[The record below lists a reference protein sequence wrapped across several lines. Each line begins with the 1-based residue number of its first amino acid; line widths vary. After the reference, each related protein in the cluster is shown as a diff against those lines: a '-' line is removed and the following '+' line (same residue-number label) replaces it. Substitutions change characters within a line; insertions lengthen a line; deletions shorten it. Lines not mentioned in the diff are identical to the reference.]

1 MTDTE
6 KINENMEKDVENSA
20 EEVKE
25 NTSKSDKKEEKKE
38 EKKASKELAE
48 LKEAHAKTVEQLAQM
63 TDKYLRTV
71 AEYENFRKRSR
82 AEKEATYSEAYSDA
96 ILQLL
101 PVVDNLQLAAR
112 YSEGDKVLEGV
123 KMILSQMDSCLEKMG
138 VSEIE
143 TKVFDPNVHN
153 AVMHVEDEAYGEGAI
168 VDVFQ
173 KGYRKGDKI
182 IRHAMVK
189 VAN

>member
-1 MTDTE
+1 MTDKE
-6 KINENMEKDVENSA
+6 KINENQSEDAENTT
-20 EEVKE
+20 EEVKAE
-25 NTSKSDKKEEKKE
+25 ASKNDKKE
-38 EKKASKELAE
+38 EKKASKELAAA
-48 LKEAHAKTVEQLAQM
+48 KEALAQTEKKLDEM

-82 AEKEATYSEAYSDA
+82 AEKEATYSDAYADA
-96 ILQLL
+96 LLQLL
-101 PVVDNLQLAAR
+101 PVIDNLQLAAR

-123 KMILSQMDSCLEKMG
+123 KMILAQMDASLEKMG
-138 VSEIE
+138 VEEIE
-143 TKVFDPNVHN
+143 TKVFDPNLHN
-153 AVMHVEDEAYGEGAI
+153 AVMHVDDEAYGEGEI

-182 IRHAMVK
+182 IRYAMVK

>member
-1 MTDTE
+1 MTDKE
-6 KINENMEKDVENSA
+6 KINEEQLEGA
-20 EEVKE
+20 ETTAEDVKE
-25 NTSKSDKKEEKKE
+25 TASKSDKKEEKK
-38 EKKASKELAE
+38 ATKELAE
-48 LKEAHAKTVEQLAQM
+48 VKEALASTEQKLAEM
-63 TDKYLRTV
+63 TDKYLRVV

-82 AEKEATYSEAYSDA
+82 AEKEATYADAYADA
-96 ILQLL
+96 LLQLL
-101 PVVDNLQLAAR
+101 PVVDNLGLAAK

-123 KMILSQMDSCLEKMG
+123 KMILSQMDASLEKMG
-138 VSEIE
+138 IEEIE

-153 AVMHVEDEAYGEGAI
+153 AVMHIDDEAYGEGEI

-182 IRHAMVK
+182 IRYAMVK

>member
-1 MTDTE
+1 MTDKE
-6 KINENMEKDVENSA
+6 KITENQTEDAESVA

-25 NTSKSDKKEEKKE
+25 EASKNEKNDKKE
-38 EKKASKELAE
+38 EKKASKELAAA
-48 LKEAHAKTVEQLAQM
+48 KEALAETEKKLDQM

-82 AEKEATYSEAYSDA
+82 AEKEATYSDAYADA
-96 ILQLL
+96 LLQIL
-101 PVVDNLQLAAR
+101 PVIDNLNLAAR

-123 KMILSQMDSCLEKMG
+123 KMILAQMDASLEKMG
-138 VSEIE
+138 IEEIE
-143 TKVFDPNVHN
+143 TKVFDPNLHN
-153 AVMHVEDEAYGEGAI
+153 AVMHIDDEAYGEGEI

-173 KGYRKGDKI
+173 KGYRRGDKI
-182 IRHAMVK
+182 IRYAMVK

>member
-1 MTDTE
+1 MTDKE
-6 KINENMEKDVENSA
+6 KINENQAQDTENTT
-20 EEVKE
+20 EEVNE
-25 NTSKSDKKEEKKE
+25 NVSKSEKKE
-38 EKKASKELAE
+38 EKKASRELAE
-48 LKEAHAKTVEQLAQM
+48 LKEAHAKVTEQLAQM

-82 AEKEATYSEAYSDA
+82 AEKEATYADAYADA
-96 ILQLL
+96 LTQLL

-138 VSEIE
+138 VEEIE

-153 AVMHVEDEAYGEGAI
+153 AVMHVEDEAYGEGEI